1 MYIHCQY
8 IGGQMIPDNPGQ
20 WIIFAASVVAALGIL
35 WKVAKRAR
43 RKAKDVSGDVVAIRD
58 SILGRDAVV
67 DSITGKELA
76 PALPGIGQRM
86 DTVERALVALAD
98 QHAVL
103 EDHEERIKAL
113 EAARVERVVSQAESA
128 AMWQAVVQATDEAE

>member
-1 MYIHCQY
+1 MV
-8 IGGQMIPDNPGQ
+8 PDNPGE
-20 WIIFAASVVAALGIL
+20 WVIFAASVVGAVAVL
-35 WKVAKRAR
+35 WQAFKRVTHKTR
-43 RKAKDVSGDVVAIRD
+43 TVRGDAVAIRD

-98 QHAVL
+98 QHAAI
-103 EDHEERIKAL
+103 EDHETRIKAL
-113 EAARVERVVSQAESA
+113 EEARVERVVTQVESA
-128 AMWQAVVQATDEAE
+128 AMWQAVVKATDEDERNE

>member
-1 MYIHCQY
+1 
-8 IGGQMIPDNPGQ
+8 MIPDNPGQ

>member
-1 MYIHCQY
+1 
-8 IGGQMIPDNPGQ
+8 MIPDNPGQ
-20 WIIFAASVVAALGIL
+20 WIIFAASVVAALSLL
-35 WKVAKRAR
+35 WKVTRRAHD
-43 RKAKDVSGDVVAIRD
+43 KAKDVGGDVVAVRD
-58 SILGRDAVV
+58 SILGRPAVV

-103 EDHEERIKAL
+103 EDHETRLKAL
-113 EAARVERVVSQAESA
+113 EDARVERVVTQVESA
-128 AMWQAVVQATDEAE
+128 AMWQAVAKAADETDETP